1 MHFRDAMADDWTGLA
16 FKFNGQ
22 AWRDET
28 LAKLEY
34 YESEYSRLKDM
45 TSLLELAI
53 WKMKIN
59 DGGNDQMD
67 QSEFRLQCRISC
79 GADYVIENVFPYLLP
94 PDFVRFPRHQRH

>member
-1 MHFRDAMADDWTGLA
+1 
-16 FKFNGQ
+16 
-22 AWRDET
+22 
-28 LAKLEY
+28 
-34 YESEYSRLKDM
+34 M

-94 PDFVRFPRHQRH
+94 PDFVRFPRHQRQR